1 MVAGVARCGS
11 ERWGPAVV
19 VLVDEVVDLGLEFG
33 DGGGAGLAG
42 EPFLEGLVEAFNFS
56 AGGGVVGGGVDLCD
70 AVAVQF
76 GFKAVA
82 PALAASESGSE
93 DHAVIGQR
101 GVWDA
106 MLING
111 FGEFCDDYG
120 AGDAAVGGHR

>member
-1 MVAGVARCGS
+1 MVAGRGWPVS
-11 ERWGPAVV
+11 H
-19 VLVDEVVDLGLEFG
+19 
-33 DGGGAGLAG
+33 
-42 EPFLEGLVEAFNFS
+42 FLRVWWKRSTFPQ
-56 AGGGVVGGGVDLCD
+56 VVGWLGGVDLCD